1 MDMDQPGNPIW
12 KEASALL
19 AITETAA
26 TAIKSLT
33 ASQEQPEEAGVRIA
47 AREDADVDSPGSLK
61 LSVVEGPAEDDQVV
75 DEHGAHVILEPHAA
89 SYLDD
94 KLLDADIDGQQV
106 RFAVSTQR

>member
-1 MDMDQPGNPIW
+1 MSTDRPGNPTR

-33 ASQEQPEEAGVRIA
+33 EGQPDEAGVRIA
-47 AREDADVDSPGSLK
+47 ARETADVDTPDSLK

-75 DEHGAHVILEPHAA
+75 DQHGAHVFLEPHAA

-94 KLLDADIDGQQV
+94 KLLDASIDGQQV
-106 RFAVSTQR
+106 RFAVSDQR

>member
-1 MDMDQPGNPIW
+1 V
-12 KEASALL
+12 KEASTLL

-26 TAIKSLT
+26 TAIKRLT

-47 AREDADVDSPGSLK
+47 ARQDVDVDAPESLQ

-75 DEHGAHVILEPHAA
+75 DEHGAHVFLEPHAA

-94 KLLDADIDGQQV
+94 KLLDAYIEGQQV
-106 RFAVSTQR
+106 RFAVSDQR

>member
-1 MDMDQPGNPIW
+1 MSTDRPGNPIR
-12 KEASALL
+12 KEASTLL

-33 ASQEQPEEAGVRIA
+33 KGQRDEAGVRIA
-47 AREDADVDSPGSLK
+47 ARETGDVDTPESLK
-61 LSVVEGPAEDDQVV
+61 LLVVEGPAEDDQVV
-75 DEHGAHVILEPHAA
+75 EQHGAHVFLEPHAA

-106 RFAVSTQR
+106 RFAVSDQR